1 MVPLEVCNV
10 SNPQVNTQPKTPII
24 VLSGPTA
31 SGKTTIV
38 NRLLEESPVKLIK
51 AISATTRPKRNG
63 EINGQDYYFLTTEEF
78 EERQKNNE
86 LLECEQV
93 HGLGYWYGTLKSE
106 VDRAEEKG
114 GWPFLEIDVQGTLK
128 LKKQFPE
135 AITLFIRTSSDEEYE
150 KRIRNRGTESE
161 EIIEKRLVTI
171 RKELEQAKHYSHV
184 IINDELD
191 RAVSEIGTILKQ
203 REQEIN
209 AGRI

>member
-1 MVPLEVCNV
+1 M
-10 SNPQVNTQPKTPII
+10 SNPQAEIPIV

-38 NRLLEESPVKLIK
+38 KRLLQESPVKLIK
-51 AISATTRPKRNG
+51 AISATTRPIRNG
-63 EINGQDYYFLTTEEF
+63 EIDGQDYYFLTPEEF
-78 EERQKNNE
+78 EERRKNNE

-106 VDRAEEKG
+106 VDRAAKEG

-128 LKKQFPE
+128 LKQQFPQTM
-135 AITLFIRTSSDEEYE
+135 TLFVRTSSDEEYE
-150 KRIRNRGTESE
+150 KRIRDRGTESE
-161 EIIEKRLVTI
+161 EIIEKRLATI
-171 RKELEQAKHYSHV
+171 RKELELAEYYNHV

-191 RAVSEIGTILKQ
+191 RAVNEIGTILKQ

>member
-1 MVPLEVCNV
+1 MSE
-10 SNPQVNTQPKTPII
+10 PQACIPPDIPII

-38 NRLLEESPVKLIK
+38 NRLMQDTPVKLVK
-51 AISATTRPKRNG
+51 AISATTRPRRKGEVNG
-63 EINGQDYYFLTTEEF
+63 EDYYFLTTEEF
-78 EERQKNNE
+78 EKRQENNE
-86 LLECEQV
+86 FLECEQV

-106 VDRAEEKG
+106 VDRAAEEG

-128 LKKQFPE
+128 LIEQFPQT
-135 AITLFIRTSSDEEYE
+135 ITLFVRTSSDEEYE

-161 EIIEKRLVTI
+161 EVIEKRLATI
-171 RKELEQAKHYSHV
+171 RKELEQAQYYSHV
-184 IINDELD
+184 IINDDLD
-191 RAVSEIGTILKQ
+191 RAVTEIGTILKQ

>member
-1 MVPLEVCNV
+1 VP
-10 SNPQVNTQPKTPII
+10 NPQANTQQETPIV

-38 NRLLEESPVKLIK
+38 KRLLEESPVKLIK
-51 AISATTRPKRNG
+51 AISATTRPRRKG
-63 EINGQDYYFLTTEEF
+63 EIDGQDYYFLTPDEF
-78 EERQKNNE
+78 EERRKNNE

-106 VDRAEEKG
+106 VDRAVQEG

-128 LKKQFPE
+128 LKEQFPQ
-135 AITLFIRTSSDEEYE
+135 AITLFVRTSSDEEYE
-150 KRIRNRGTESE
+150 KRIRSRGTESE
-161 EIIEKRLVTI
+161 EIIEKRLATI
-171 RKELEQAKHYSHV
+171 RKELEQAKYYSHV

>member
-1 MVPLEVCNV
+1 MSE
-10 SNPQVNTQPKTPII
+10 PQACIPPDIPII

-38 NRLLEESPVKLIK
+38 NRLMQDTPVKLVK
-51 AISATTRPKRNG
+51 AISATTRPRREGEVNG
-63 EINGQDYYFLTTEEF
+63 EDYYFLTTEEF
-78 EERQKNNE
+78 EKRQENNE
-86 LLECEQV
+86 FLECEQV

-106 VDRAEEKG
+106 VDRAAEEG

-128 LKKQFPE
+128 LIEQFPQT
-135 AITLFIRTSSDEEYE
+135 ITLFVRTSSDEEYE

-161 EIIEKRLVTI
+161 EVIEKRLATI
-171 RKELEQAKHYSHV
+171 RKELEQAQYYSHV
-184 IINDELD
+184 IINDDLD
-191 RAVSEIGTILKQ
+191 RAVTEIGTILKQ

>member
-1 MVPLEVCNV
+1 V
-10 SNPQVNTQPKTPII
+10 SEPQACIPPDIPII

-38 NRLLEESPVKLIK
+38 NRLMQDTPVKLVK
-51 AISATTRPKRNG
+51 AISATTRPRRKGEVNG
-63 EINGQDYYFLTTEEF
+63 EDYYFLTTEEF
-78 EERQKNNE
+78 EKRQENNE
-86 LLECEQV
+86 FLECEQV

-106 VDRAEEKG
+106 VDRAAEEG

-128 LKKQFPE
+128 LIEQFPQT
-135 AITLFIRTSSDEEYE
+135 ITLFVRTSSDEEYE

-161 EIIEKRLVTI
+161 EVIEKRLATI
-171 RKELEQAKHYSHV
+171 RKELEQAQYYSHV
-184 IINDELD
+184 IINDDLD
-191 RAVSEIGTILKQ
+191 RAVTEIGTILKQ

>member
-1 MVPLEVCNV
+1 MSE
-10 SNPQVNTQPKTPII
+10 PQACIPPDIPII

-38 NRLLEESPVKLIK
+38 NRLMQDTPVKLVK
-51 AISATTRPKRNG
+51 AISATTRPRREG
-63 EINGQDYYFLTTEEF
+63 EVDGEDYYFLTTEEF
-78 EERQKNNE
+78 EKRQENNE
-86 LLECEQV
+86 FLECEQV

-106 VDRAEEKG
+106 VDRAAEEG

-128 LKKQFPE
+128 LIEQFPQT
-135 AITLFIRTSSDEEYE
+135 ITLFVRTSSDEEYE

-161 EIIEKRLVTI
+161 EVIEKRLATI
-171 RKELEQAKHYSHV
+171 RKELEQAQYYSHV
-184 IINDELD
+184 IINDDLD
-191 RAVSEIGTILKQ
+191 RAVTEIGTILKQ

>member
-1 MVPLEVCNV
+1 V
-10 SNPQVNTQPKTPII
+10 SEPQACIPPDIPII

-38 NRLLEESPVKLIK
+38 NRLMQDTPVKLVK
-51 AISATTRPKRNG
+51 AISATTRPRREGEVNG
-63 EINGQDYYFLTTEEF
+63 EDYYFLTTEEF
-78 EERQKNNE
+78 EKRQENNE
-86 LLECEQV
+86 FLECEQV

-106 VDRAEEKG
+106 VDRAAEEG

-128 LKKQFPE
+128 LIEQFPQT
-135 AITLFIRTSSDEEYE
+135 ITLFVRTSSDEEYE

-161 EIIEKRLVTI
+161 EVIEKRLATI
-171 RKELEQAKHYSHV
+171 RKELEQAQYYSHV
-184 IINDELD
+184 IINDDLD
-191 RAVSEIGTILKQ
+191 RAVTEIGTILKQ

>member
-1 MVPLEVCNV
+1 MP
-10 SNPQVNTQPKTPII
+10 NPHQNTQLETPII

-38 NRLLEESPVKLIK
+38 KRLLEDSPVKLIK
-51 AISATTRPKRNG
+51 AISATTRPRRNG
-63 EINGQDYYFLTTEEF
+63 EVDGQDYYFLTDTEF
-78 EERQKNNE
+78 EERLKNNE

-106 VDRAEEKG
+106 VDRAAREG

-128 LKKQFPE
+128 LKEQFPQ
-135 AITLFIRTSSDEEYE
+135 AITLFVRTSSDEEYE
-150 KRIRNRGTESE
+150 KRIRSRGTESE
-161 EIIEKRLVTI
+161 EIIEKRLATI

-191 RAVSEIGTILKQ
+191 RAVSEIGTILKK

>member
-1 MVPLEVCNV
+1 MP
-10 SNPQVNTQPKTPII
+10 NPQAKTPIV

-38 NRLLEESPVKLIK
+38 KRLLTESPVKLIK
-51 AISATTRPKRNG
+51 AISATTRPIRKG
-63 EINGQDYYFLTTEEF
+63 EVDGQDYYFLTTEEF

-106 VDRAEEKG
+106 VDRATMEG

-128 LKKQFPE
+128 LKEQFPQ
-135 AITLFIRTSSDEEYE
+135 AITLFVRTSSDEEYE
-150 KRIRNRGTESE
+150 KRIRGRGTESE
-161 EIIEKRLVTI
+161 EIIEKRLATI
-171 RKELEQAKHYSHV
+171 RKELELAEYYNHV

-191 RAVSEIGTILKQ
+191 RAVNEIGTILKQ

>member
-1 MVPLEVCNV
+1 M
-10 SNPQVNTQPKTPII
+10 SNPQAETPIV

-38 NRLLEESPVKLIK
+38 KRLLQESPVKLIK
-51 AISATTRPKRNG
+51 AISATTRPIRNG
-63 EINGQDYYFLTTEEF
+63 EIDGQDYYFLTPEEF
-78 EERQKNNE
+78 EERRKNNE

-106 VDRAEEKG
+106 VDRAAKEG

-128 LKKQFPE
+128 LKQQFPQTM
-135 AITLFIRTSSDEEYE
+135 TLFVRTSSDQEYE
-150 KRIRNRGTESE
+150 KRIRDRGTESE
-161 EIIEKRLVTI
+161 EIIEKRLATI
-171 RKELEQAKHYSHV
+171 RKELELAEYYNHV

-191 RAVSEIGTILKQ
+191 RAVNEIGTILKQ

>member
-1 MVPLEVCNV
+1 M
-10 SNPQVNTQPKTPII
+10 SNPQAEIPIV

-38 NRLLEESPVKLIK
+38 KRLLQESPVKLIK
-51 AISATTRPKRNG
+51 AISATTRPIRNG
-63 EINGQDYYFLTTEEF
+63 EIDGQDYYFLTPEEF
-78 EERQKNNE
+78 EERRKNNE

-106 VDRAEEKG
+106 VDRAAKEG

-128 LKKQFPE
+128 LKEQFPQTM
-135 AITLFIRTSSDEEYE
+135 TLFVRTSSDEEYE
-150 KRIRNRGTESE
+150 KRIRDRGTESE
-161 EIIEKRLVTI
+161 EIIEKRLATI
-171 RKELEQAKHYSHV
+171 RKELELAEYYNHV

-191 RAVSEIGTILKQ
+191 RAVNEIGTILKQ

>member
-1 MVPLEVCNV
+1 MVPSEVCNV
-10 SNPQVNTQPKTPII
+10 SDPQVNTQPKTPII

-63 EINGQDYYFLTTEEF
+63 EIDGQDYYFLTTEEF
-78 EERQKNNE
+78 VERQKNNE

-93 HGLGYWYGTLKSE
+93 HGLGFWYGTLKSE

>member
-1 MVPLEVCNV
+1 M
-10 SNPQVNTQPKTPII
+10 SDPQACIPPDIPII

-38 NRLLEESPVKLIK
+38 NRLMQDTPVKLVK
-51 AISATTRPKRNG
+51 AISATTRPRRKGEVNG
-63 EINGQDYYFLTTEEF
+63 EDYYFLTTEEF
-78 EERQKNNE
+78 EKRQENNE
-86 LLECEQV
+86 FLECEQV

-106 VDRAEEKG
+106 VDRAAEEG

-128 LKKQFPE
+128 LIEQFPQT
-135 AITLFIRTSSDEEYE
+135 ITLFVRTSSDEEYE

-161 EIIEKRLVTI
+161 EVIEKRLATI
-171 RKELEQAKHYSHV
+171 RKELEQAQYYSHV
-184 IINDELD
+184 IINDDLD
-191 RAVSEIGTILKQ
+191 RAVTEIGTILKQ

>member
-1 MVPLEVCNV
+1 MSE
-10 SNPQVNTQPKTPII
+10 PQACIPPDIPII

-38 NRLLEESPVKLIK
+38 NRLMQDTPVKLVK
-51 AISATTRPKRNG
+51 AISATTRPRREGEVNG
-63 EINGQDYYFLTTEEF
+63 EDYYFLTTEEF
-78 EERQKNNE
+78 EKRQENNE
-86 LLECEQV
+86 FLECEQV

-106 VDRAEEKG
+106 VDRAAEEG

-128 LKKQFPE
+128 LIEQFPQT
-135 AITLFIRTSSDEEYE
+135 ITLFVRTSSDEEYE

-161 EIIEKRLVTI
+161 EVIEKRLATI
-171 RKELEQAKHYSHV
+171 RKELEQAQYYSHV
-184 IINDELD
+184 IINDDLE
-191 RAVSEIGTILKQ
+191 RAVTEIGTILKQ

>member
-1 MVPLEVCNV
+1 M
-10 SNPQVNTQPKTPII
+10 SNPQAEIPIV

-38 NRLLEESPVKLIK
+38 KRLLQESPVKLIK
-51 AISATTRPKRNG
+51 AISATTRPIRNG
-63 EINGQDYYFLTTEEF
+63 EIDGQDYYFLTPEEF
-78 EERQKNNE
+78 EERRKNNE

-106 VDRAEEKG
+106 VDRAAKEG

-128 LKKQFPE
+128 LKQQFPQTM
-135 AITLFIRTSSDEEYE
+135 TLFVRTSSDEEYE
-150 KRIRNRGTESE
+150 KRIRDRGTESE
-161 EIIEKRLVTI
+161 EIIEKRLATI
-171 RKELEQAKHYSHV
+171 RKELELAEYYNHV

-191 RAVSEIGTILKQ
+191 RAVNKIGTILKQ

>member
-1 MVPLEVCNV
+1 MSE
-10 SNPQVNTQPKTPII
+10 PQACIPPDIPIV

-38 NRLLEESPVKLIK
+38 NRLMQDCPVKLIK
-51 AISATTRPKRNG
+51 AISATTRPRRKG
-63 EINGQDYYFLTTEEF
+63 EVDGEDYYFLTTEEF
-78 EERQKNNE
+78 EKQQENNE
-86 LLECEQV
+86 FLECEQV

-106 VDRAEEKG
+106 VGRAAEEG

-128 LKKQFPE
+128 LKEQFPQT
-135 AITLFIRTSSDEEYE
+135 ITLFVRTSSDEEYE

-161 EIIEKRLVTI
+161 AVIEKRLATI
-171 RKELEQAKHYSHV
+171 RNELEQAQYYSHV
-184 IINDELD
+184 IINDDLE
-191 RAVSEIGTILKQ
+191 RAVTEIGTILKQ

>member
-1 MVPLEVCNV
+1 M
-10 SNPQVNTQPKTPII
+10 SNPQAETPIV

-38 NRLLEESPVKLIK
+38 KRLLQESPVKLIK
-51 AISATTRPKRNG
+51 AISATTRPIRNG
-63 EINGQDYYFLTTEEF
+63 EIDGQDYYFLTPEEF
-78 EERQKNNE
+78 EERRKNNE

-93 HGLGYWYGTLKSE
+93 HGWGYWYGTLKSE
-106 VDRAEEKG
+106 VDRAAKEG

-128 LKKQFPE
+128 LKQQFPQTM
-135 AITLFIRTSSDEEYE
+135 TLFVRTSSDQEYE
-150 KRIRNRGTESE
+150 KRIRDRGTESE
-161 EIIEKRLVTI
+161 EIIEKRLATI
-171 RKELEQAKHYSHV
+171 RKELELAEYYNHV

-191 RAVSEIGTILKQ
+191 RAVNEIGTILKQ